1 MEQTDNFA
9 YLLPFIFFVFGTIFL
24 IADRWSPGSARYWG
38 FGYIL
43 AALGFAFPI
52 LAYWLPLPVQA
63 VFANLLFFA
72 AFFSYG
78 QALLVRFRRPTWF
91 WTRFEFALGAFAVV
105 CWLIVVR
112 EDLRSQ
118 LAIGDASLAVL
129 LGISVVSVWKHA
141 RSPIDKLL
149 VAMASLVVV
158 ETVVRVTALV
168 LSTTANDF
176 SSLDQ
181 FLSSDY
187 AFLMQVFA
195 SIVGFVMALTVLG
208 SVVTDVVTGHRRAA
222 EHDPLTDLLNRRGFE
237 QALPVAT
244 GGAFPAGAVIIGD
257 IDHFKQVND
266 RFGHAAGD
274 HVIIGFAEGLR
285 ANFKSAASAIARFGG
300 EEFVTYLPDVSRA
313 DAAQLAEAARI
324 AFEAMDWGA
333 HGVAGP
339 ITASF
344 GVSTTAP
351 GDHSVHDAI
360 ARADACLYVAKNAGR
375 NRVVSEGQRP
385 PDAPP
390 SLRIVS

>member
-24 IADRWSPGSARYWG
+24 IANRWSPGSARYWG
-38 FGYIL
+38 LGYIC
-43 AALGFAFPI
+43 AAFGFAFPI
-52 LAYWLPLPVQA
+52 LAYWLPLPIQA
-63 VFANLLFFA
+63 IFSNLLFFA

-78 QALLVRFRRPTWF
+78 QALLVRFNRPTWF
-91 WTRFEFALGAFAVV
+91 WTRFEFAIGAFAVV

-118 LAIGDASLAVL
+118 LVIGDASLAVL
-129 LGISVVSVWKHA
+129 LAISVFAVWKHA
-141 RSPIDKLL
+141 RSPIDKML
-149 VAMASLVVV
+149 VGMASLVVF
-158 ETVVRVTALV
+158 ETAVRVTVLLV
-168 LSTTANDF
+168 STSAGDF
-176 SSLDQ
+176 ASLDQ

-195 SIVGFVMALTVLG
+195 SIIGFVMALTVLG
-208 SVVTDVVTGHRRAA
+208 SVVFDVVTGHRRAA

-237 QALPVAT
+237 QALPDAKD
-244 GGAFPAGAVIIGD
+244 GAFPAGAVIIGD

-274 HVIIGFAEGLR
+274 HVIIGFAERLR
-285 ANFKSAASAIARFGG
+285 ASFRNASAIARFGG
-300 EEFVTYLPDVSRA
+300 EEFVTFLPDVSRT
-313 DAAQLAEAARI
+313 DAADMAEEARL
-324 AFEAMDWGA
+324 AFEAMDWSGQ
-333 HGVAGP
+333 GVLGS

-375 NRVVSEGQRP
+375 NRVISEGQRP
-385 PDAPP
+385 PDSPP
-390 SLRIVS
+390 TLRVVS